1 MSMSNDKILQPMAGM
16 TLEEMQDA
24 VTALG
29 MPRFVA
35 KQLAQWIYQK
45 RVNSFDEMHNVARS
59 SSGIKT
65 DSTERPSPASNRYFT
80 VPSSLAIAWLGGYRP
95 TQ

>member
-1 MSMSNDKILQPMAGM
+1 MSNDKVLQPMAGM

-45 RVNSFDEMHNVARS
+45 RVNDFEQMF
-59 SSGIKT
+59 G
-65 DSTERPSPASNRYFT
+65 
-80 VPSSLAIAWLGGYRP
+80 
-95 TQ
+95 